1 VGVNFI
7 ILPQFFDRSFRMLEQ
22 ENVLRDFLISTLAG
36 ESAFAGWLHIAAGD
50 ILPVGNFLENMIWA
64 LLGKKTRGDMLN
76 QTTMGLL
83 FLQLM
88 NHTDKINRDDPGS
101 QEQNLALAAMKY
113 IEENYQTATL
123 EELSVRLGEPAYY
136 LSRLLRRLC
145 GQTFKNLLQTK
156 RLNQSAFLLTTTSIP
171 VEEII
176 AAVGYDNTS
185 YFHRIFKEQFGMTPR
200 AYRLS
205 HS

>member
-1 VGVNFI
+1 MCI
-7 ILPQFFDRSFRMLEQ
+7 RDR
-22 ENVLRDFLISTLAG
+22 
-36 ESAFAGWLHIAAGD
+36 
-50 ILPVGNFLENMIWA
+50 
-64 LLGKKTRGDMLN
+64 
-76 QTTMGLL
+76 
-83 FLQLM
+83 
-88 NHTDKINRDDPGS
+88 
-101 QEQNLALAAMKY
+101 KY

-176 AAVGYDNTS
+176 AAVG
-185 YFHRIFKEQFGMTPR
+185 
-200 AYRLS
+200 
-205 HS
+205 